1 MRISDWSSDVCS
13 SDLDGS
19 VLRVFLQAVAGQRM
33 RPEDVAALQ
42 LRNGQGQMVPF
53 SAFSRMR
60 WVTGPHQLERYNGF
74 PAVTVSGEASPGN
87 SSGAALQAMENIADD
102 TLGPGLSYEWT
113 GTAFEETQ
121 AGNQV

>member
-19 VLRVFLQAVAGQRM
+19 VLRVFLQADAGQRM

-42 LRNGQGQMVPF
+42 LRNDQGQMVPF

-60 WVTGPHQLERYNGF
+60 WVTGPQQLERYNGF
-74 PAVTVSGEASPGN
+74 PAVTVSGKASPGN
-87 SSGAALQAMENIADD
+87 SSGADLPAMEKNADN
-102 TLGPGLSYEWT
+102 TLGPGPNTGWT
-113 GTAFEETQ
+113 GTHHQKTQ
-121 AGNQV
+121 